1 MSISD
6 VVSGVFLRDEIH
18 AKKSAV
24 TVQAGWTETLQCTYS
39 SSASY
44 IYVAWYRQLPNRS
57 LQYLLQSK
65 GRGGSY
71 NHTAPFARL
80 RFSSQ
85 ADESSGT
92 LVISGL
98 QLEASALY
106 LCTLLGPQ

>member
-1 MSISD
+1 FLSCQGFSFSFRGYCVCWSCQASD
-6 VVSGVFLRDEIH
+6 G
-18 AKKSAV
+18 
-24 TVQAGWTETLQCTYS
+24 QTETLQCTYN

-44 IYVAWYRQLPNRS
+44 IYVAWYRQLPNRP

-71 NHTAPFARL
+71 KHTAPSARL
-80 RFSSQ
+80 RFSSW

-98 QLEASALY
+98 ELEDSALY
-106 LCTLLGPQ
+106 FCSLLGPQ